1 MEERGKVEWNQK
13 NEMKGET
20 LKTWEGK
27 GMEQNGRWGRNGR
40 NAMEEME
47 TRKECHGRNGNQE
60 GRTWKE

>member
-27 GMEQNGRWGRNGR
+27 GME
-40 NAMEEME
+40 
-47 TRKECHGRNGNQE
+47 
-60 GRTWKE
+60 